1 MSTHTKLP
9 EIRKDAFT
17 KAREKLGLSTKEL
30 GGMACLSTRQIEQIE
45 NGETS
50 SFYGAQIKFT
60 AAKKVAKLLDLSDED
75 AFEGG
80 VVKPEPQGLESA
92 KEVSKAEPPKTPAK
106 EKVSPANKAPVQ
118 EISKAPPS
126 IAAKTGSQKKLFLGL
141 SVAAALVFSIVNLQ
155 PLFFADK
162 PQEVVVIKEELIEPA
177 PAPAVVPVEVAPAPV
192 PTAASTAS
200 TVVAVTPVADTAGTC
215 PAEEAIISYKPVD
228 PRKPADMVY
237 VQSKSK
243 QVVCVID
250 GSGKIQNKSIEP
262 GVGASFYGRPP
273 FKVLTPGVTQVD
285 VFFQG
290 AKVRVANLN
299 SKTIILEP
307 AELVAPGVERTDSQ
321 LR

>member
-1 MSTHTKLP
+1 MNTYTKLP
-9 EIRKDAFT
+9 EIRKDAFI

-106 EKVSPANKAPVQ
+106 EKVSPANKGPVQ
-118 EISKAPPS
+118 EISQVPAS
-126 IAAKTGSQKKLFLGL
+126 TAAKTGSQKKLFLGL

-162 PQEVVVIKEELIEPA
+162 PQEVVVIKEELVEPA
-177 PAPAVVPVEVAPAPV
+177 PVPAVVPVEVAPAP
-192 PTAASTAS
+192 TTASTAS
-200 TVVAVTPVADTAGTC
+200 TVVAATPVADTAGAC
-215 PAEEAIISYKPVD
+215 PAEEAIISYKPVE

-262 GVGASFYGRPP
+262 GVGTSFYGRPP